1 MFRLFI
7 EPRVTFRICK
17 IYIIPFTAA
26 AAAKSLQSW
35 HTLCDPM
42 DCSPPGSSLQG
53 ILQTRILEW
62 VAMLSSK
69 LSSWPR
75 DRTHV
80 SLHLPA
86 LAGRFFTTSAT
97 REAQYH
103 ITSFIS
109 WYLGN
114 CFTAYW
120 VWLQI
125 QGGGT
130 HGQEDLSRSCQTLNT
145 GTKAENKEKLNR
157 VGKKGLM
164 PLCREYVKLAR
175 LTE

>member
-1 MFRLFI
+1 M
-7 EPRVTFRICK
+7 TFRICK
-17 IYIIPFTAA
+17 IHIIPFTAA
-26 AAAKSLQSW
+26 AAKWLQLW

-62 VAMLSSK
+62 VAMPSCK

-75 DRTHV
+75 DQIHV
-80 SLHLPA
+80 SLYLPA
-86 LAGRFFTTSAT
+86 LAVRFFTASAT
-97 REAQYH
+97 GEAQYH

-109 WYLGN
+109 WYLGK

-130 HGQEDLSRSCQTLNT
+130 HGQENLSRSCQTLNT
-145 GTKAENKEKLNR
+145 GTKAKNKEKLNR
-157 VGKKGLM
+157 VGRKGLM
-164 PLCREYVKLAR
+164 PLCRECVKLAW